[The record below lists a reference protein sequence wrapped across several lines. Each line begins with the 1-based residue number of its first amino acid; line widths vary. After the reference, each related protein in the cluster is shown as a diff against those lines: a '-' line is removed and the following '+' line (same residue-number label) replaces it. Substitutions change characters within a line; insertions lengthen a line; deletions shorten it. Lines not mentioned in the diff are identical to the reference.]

1 MNGFIISIEGGEGS
15 GKGTVIKKLKEMF
28 PDFVFTRE
36 PGGCKIAEQ
45 IRNVIVDKENVGM
58 TPITEAMLFAAARN
72 QHLVDKVIP
81 ALNEGKVVLFDR
93 YYDSSLVYQGI
104 ARGLG
109 METVWEI
116 NKVAVGDCIPKLTI
130 YLDIEPEKG
139 LARIMENNR
148 ETNRLDLE
156 SMDFHNKIRNGYLEI
171 VKMFPDRIKIVNA
184 DQSPEAVFQDVMIL
198 INKLLVEGNSEN

>member
-1 MNGFIISIEGGEGS
+1 MKGIIISIEGGEGS

-36 PGGCKIAEQ
+36 PGGCKIAEE

-58 TPITEAMLFAAARN
+58 TPVTEAMLFAAARN

-81 ALNEGKVVLFDR
+81 ALNNGKVVVFDR

-109 METVWEI
+109 MDVVWEI
-116 NKVAVGDCIPKLTI
+116 NKVAVGDCIPTLTL

-156 SMDFHNKIRNGYLEI
+156 SMEFHNKIRNGYLELAQ
-171 VKMFPDRIKIVNA
+171 MFPERIKVVNA
-184 DQSPEAVFQDVMIL
+184 DQTPEAVLQDVVQL
-198 INKLLVEGNSEN
+198 IKSL

>member
-1 MNGFIISIEGGEGS
+1 MKKKLTRKGFIISIEGGEGS
-15 GKGTVIKKLKEMF
+15 GKGTLIDFLKKLF

-81 ALNEGKVVLFDR
+81 ALNDGKVVVFDR

-109 METVWEI
+109 MDVVWEI
-116 NKVAVGDCIPKLTI
+116 NKVAVGDCIPVLTI

-156 SMDFHNKIRNGYLEI
+156 SMDFHNKIRNGYLELAKI
-171 VKMFPDRIKIVNA
+171 FPDRIKVVNA
-184 DQSPEAVFQDVMIL
+184 DQTPEAVLQDVVQL
-198 INKLLVEGNSEN
+198 INSLQ

>member
-1 MNGFIISIEGGEGS
+1 MKGFIISIEGGEGS
-15 GKGTVIKKLKEMF
+15 GKGTVINKLKDMF

-36 PGGCKIAEQ
+36 PGGTKISEQ

-81 ALNEGKVVLFDR
+81 ALEQGKVVVFDR

-109 METVWEI
+109 METVWDI
-116 NKVAVGDCIPKLTI
+116 NKVAVGNCIPKLTI
-130 YLDIEPEKG
+130 YLDIAPEKG
-139 LARIMENNR
+139 LGRIVANNR

-156 SMDFHNKIRNGYLEI
+156 SMEFHTKIRNGYLEI
-171 VKMFPDRIKIVNA
+171 AKMFPERIKVVDA
-184 DQSPEAVFQDVMIL
+184 DQSPDEVFNSIVRLIDDVM
-198 INKLLVEGNSEN
+198 

>member
-1 MNGFIISIEGGEGS
+1 MKGFIISIEGGEGA
-15 GKGTVIKKLKEMF
+15 GKGKLIELLKERY

-36 PGGCKIAEQ
+36 PGGTKISEE
-45 IRNVIVDKENVGM
+45 IRSVIVNKENVGM

-81 ALNEGKVVLFDR
+81 ALNDDKIVVFDR

-109 METVWEI
+109 IETVWDI
-116 NKVAVGDCIPKLTI
+116 NKLAVGVCIPKLTV
-130 YLDIEPEKG
+130 YLDISPEKG
-139 LARIMENNR
+139 LARITNNNR

-156 SMDFHNKIRNGYLEI
+156 SMEFHTKIRNGYLHI
-171 VKMFPDRIKIVNA
+171 AKMFPERIKVVNA
-184 DQSPEAVFQDVMIL
+184 DQTPEEVLNDVVAL
-198 INKLLVEGNSEN
+198 INKVM

>member
-1 MNGFIISIEGGEGS
+1 
-15 GKGTVIKKLKEMF
+15 
-28 PDFVFTRE
+28 
-36 PGGCKIAEQ
+36 
-45 IRNVIVDKENVGM
+45 M

-81 ALNEGKVVLFDR
+81 ALEQGKVVVFDR

-116 NKVAVGDCIPKLTI
+116 NKVAVGNCIPKLTI
-130 YLDIEPEKG
+130 YLDIDPAKG
-139 LARIMENNR
+139 LARIAENNR

-156 SMDFHNKIRNGYLEI
+156 SMDFHNKIRAGYLQIAE
-171 VKMFPDRIKIVNA
+171 MFPERIRVVNA
-184 DQSPEAVFQDVMIL
+184 DQTPDEVFADVVNL
-198 INKLLVEGNSEN
+198 INNI